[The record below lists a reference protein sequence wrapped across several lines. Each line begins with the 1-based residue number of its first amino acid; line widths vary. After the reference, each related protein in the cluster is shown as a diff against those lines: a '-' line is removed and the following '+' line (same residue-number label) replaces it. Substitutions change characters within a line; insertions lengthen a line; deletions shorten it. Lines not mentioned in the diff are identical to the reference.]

1 MIGPKGGVEMEFHLC
16 IDPMAAEE
24 VRATL
29 RRRSPLADELE
40 ELVRRYEGTDRVVGY
55 TEKGQKELR
64 FAEIECVLAQED
76 KTYAIDG
83 SGERFQLKAR
93 LYELEN
99 LLPGSFLRINR
110 SALANRERIERFTV
124 SFNGAVDVI
133 FKCGYREYVSRRCFR
148 AIKERMEMK

>member
-1 MIGPKGGVEMEFHLC
+1 MEFHLC
-16 IDPMAAEE
+16 IDPTAEE
-24 VRATL
+24 EIRATL
-29 RRRSPLADELE
+29 HEHTPLADDLE
-40 ELVRRYEGTDRVVGY
+40 KLARRYAGTDRVVGY
-55 TEKGQKELR
+55 TENGQKELH

-110 SALANRERIERFTV
+110 SALANRECIERFTV

-148 AIKERMEMK
+148 AIKERMGMK